1 MDAVQAVLLFVIAL
15 LTVLFVILGV
25 QVFIIL
31 KEFRSTVRR
40 VNTLLDTA
48 QDFTDNMAQ
57 PLSFMS
63 TLLMSTKSIATVAK
77 IFKQPKHK
85 E

>member
-25 QVFIIL
+25 QVFFVL
-31 KEFRSTVRR
+31 KEFRATVRR

-48 QDFTDNMAQ
+48 QEFSDNFAQ
-57 PLSFMS
+57 PLSFVS

-77 IFKQPKHK
+77 IFKQSKK
-85 E
+85 GD